1 MPAVSNTTPL
11 RHLIAIEQE
20 EVLVRLFREIVVP
33 RAVHEELT
41 HPKTPQKVRHF
52 LQAPPAWY
60 TIREAP
66 EVSGKPFPMV
76 LDRGEQEAILL
87 AEFLRADILLIDD
100 RIGRSVAQSRNL
112 LISGTLGVLESADA
126 MGFLSDFPQIITKLR
141 ASGFFLSES
150 LERQLILRHRSR
162 PASK

>member
-1 MPAVSNTTPL
+1 MPAVSDTTPL

-20 EVLVRLFREIVVP
+20 EILPKLFGEIVVP
-33 RAVHEELT
+33 RAVHDELT
-41 HPKTPQKVRHF
+41 HPRTPQKVSQF

-60 TIREAP
+60 KIREAP
-66 EVSGKPFPMV
+66 QVHGKPFPMV

-87 AEFLRADILLIDD
+87 AEFLKADVLLIDD

-126 MGFLSDFPQIITKLR
+126 LGFVNNFPQIITKLR
-141 ASGFFLSES
+141 ASGFFLSEL
-150 LERQLILRHRSR
+150 LERQLLLRHHSR
-162 PASK
+162 LGPK